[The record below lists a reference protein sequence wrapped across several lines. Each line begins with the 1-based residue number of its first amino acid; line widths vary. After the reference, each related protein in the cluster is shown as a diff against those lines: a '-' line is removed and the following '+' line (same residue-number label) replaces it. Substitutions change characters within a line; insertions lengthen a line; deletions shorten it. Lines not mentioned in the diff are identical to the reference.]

1 MRCAWLIRCLD
12 AFLEV
17 TIWDVWLRVSCFF
30 VVLWTVCAAFC
41 YLVSSWDALE
51 GISVFVLLVSRAD
64 GLLKWVKGACGRFL
78 FGSLTSV
85 IFQLLRA
92 PATVN
97 WFALFP
103 VVTAFLRRCCSY
115 LLMPTSRVEILLCA
129 FVCSY

>member
-1 MRCAWLIRCLD
+1 
-12 AFLEV
+12 
-17 TIWDVWLRVSCFF
+17 VSCFS

-51 GISVFVLLVSRAD
+51 GISVFVLLVPRAD
-64 GLLKWVKGACGRFL
+64 GLLKWVKGACGRLL

-85 IFQLLRA
+85 LFQLLRA
-92 PATVN
+92 PATVE

-103 VVTAFLRRCCSY
+103 VVTALLVSLLLISLMLR
-115 LLMPTSRVEILLCA
+115 SRVEILLWA